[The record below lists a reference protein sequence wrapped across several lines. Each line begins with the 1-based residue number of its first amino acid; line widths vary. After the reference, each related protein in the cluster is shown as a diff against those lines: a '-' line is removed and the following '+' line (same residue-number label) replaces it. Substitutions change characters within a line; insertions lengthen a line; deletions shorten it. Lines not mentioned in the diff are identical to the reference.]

1 MVAGFAEDIDSE
13 DEPTTPV
20 NANHVNE
27 EFNNKEQFRTPKKPS
42 TAVNIELTSSEEE
55 EDEEYKRN
63 EEEEERKEREKK
75 RKEEERG
82 KEKHKEGSESVKL
95 KLEIPV
101 KSLMTEEPAVDG
113 LGLGTEDV
121 DDWLNSPDSDPK
133 VCFSVVW
140 FKLLQ
145 SRVT

>member
-20 NANHVNE
+20 IANHINE
-27 EFNNKEQFRTPKKPS
+27 ELNNKDHFRTPTKPS
-42 TAVNIELTSSEEE
+42 TAVDVELTSSEED

-63 EEEEERKEREKK
+63 EEEDRKETEKK
-75 RKEEERG
+75 RKEEERS
-82 KEKHKEGSESVKL
+82 KEKHKEASETVKL
-95 KLEIPV
+95 KLDMPV

-113 LGLGTEDV
+113 LGLGTEVV

-133 VCFSVVW
+133 VCFIVVW
-140 FKLLQ
+140 FKLL
-145 SRVT
+145 